1 MKLWGI
7 IDIMSKKINLK
18 QIILVV
24 AILLLMVIFVV
35 LLMDV
40 FLNKMDYT
48 SNEDINLSFVAV
60 IVEVIFVFP
69 YFVALII
76 LLHGGY
82 YALKSTPFSTAKCL
96 HCISAGITLVSIL
109 SYELLYLGICFY
121 DIFYDMYMSVD
132 FRDAFFEI
140 ASLALLASIV
150 LDIIGTIL
158 YKREQKRQLKS
169 TDS

>member
-1 MKLWGI
+1 
-7 IDIMSKKINLK
+7 MSKKINLK

-121 DIFYDMYMSVD
+121 DIYNFFIIHHTLSHVQNIAFYK
-132 FRDAFFEI
+132 
-140 ASLALLASIV
+140 
-150 LDIIGTIL
+150 IGFCNL
-158 YKREQKRQLKS
+158 FNLVC
-169 TDS
+169 